1 MCARTASMN
10 ISACNATTF
19 TFGNQITMVSGRADC
34 ARTNGFPLPATA
46 MFDCGVCG
54 TIVLDNSIGLPVEL
68 LSC

>member
-1 MCARTASMN
+1 
-10 ISACNATTF
+10 
-19 TFGNQITMVSGRADC
+19 MVSGRADC